1 MQPRAKEFKEALKF
15 FETTLPKKWRGG
27 LQVCECAIKKF
38 EEKTVIWLN
47 VGKAK
52 KCRTGVFRLQK
63 IVDRNLDGEFSL
75 GNLHDY
81 EASSINID
89 LSDAGVA
96 AQDEAREADEAR
108 ARARR
113 GEL

>member
-1 MQPRAKEFKEALKF
+1 M
-15 FETTLPKKWRGG
+15 
-27 LQVCECAIKKF
+27 
-38 EEKTVIWLN
+38 WLN

-52 KCRTGVFRLQK
+52 QCRTGVFRLQK

-75 GNLHDY
+75 GNLQDY
-81 EASSINID
+81 EASSIDID
-89 LSDAGVA
+89 VSDAGVA
-96 AQDEAREADEAR
+96 AQDAAREADEAR